1 MKIFETSEEYVNLAL
16 DKFDETT
23 LPQIGI
29 NLKVISVTKAKQV
42 LKVSRANPTTQFL
55 TNKDIILTIYEAAFD
70 RLSDEYKEKLMEGA
84 LSNVTYDLN
93 KDKLNVESDFSK
105 EIFRMRRKY
114 DNYVDIAETS
124 YHVIDEVLEEERE
137 SKK

>member
-1 MKIFETSEEYVNLAL
+1 MKIFETSQEFVDLAL

-29 NLKVISVTKAKQV
+29 NLKVISVARAKQI
-42 LKVSRANPTTQFL
+42 LKVTRANPTTQFL
-55 TNKDIILTIYEAAFD
+55 TNKDIILTIYEEAFD

-84 LSNVTYDLN
+84 LSNVTYDFD
-93 KDKLNVESDFSK
+93 KDKLNVDNDFSR
-105 EIFRMRRKY
+105 EIFRMRKKY

-124 YHVIDEVLEEERE
+124 YQVIEEILEEERE
-137 SKK
+137 KK

>member
-1 MKIFETSEEYVNLAL
+1 MKIFETSQEFVDLAL

-29 NLKVISVTKAKQV
+29 NLKVISVARAKQI
-42 LKVSRANPTTQFL
+42 LKVTRANPTTQFL
-55 TNKDIILTIYEAAFD
+55 TNKDIILTIYEEAFD

-84 LSNVTYDLN
+84 LSNVTYDFD
-93 KDKLNVESDFSK
+93 KDKLNVDNDFSR
-105 EIFRMRRKY
+105 EIFRMRKKY

-124 YHVIDEVLEEERE
+124 YHVIEEILEEERE
-137 SKK
+137 KK

>member
-1 MKIFETSEEYVNLAL
+1 MKIFETSQEFVDLAL

-29 NLKVISVTKAKQV
+29 NLKVISVARAKQI
-42 LKVSRANPTTQFL
+42 LKVTRANPTTQFL
-55 TNKDIILTIYEAAFD
+55 TNKDIILTIYEGAFD

-84 LSNVTYDLN
+84 LSNVTYDFD
-93 KDKLNVESDFSK
+93 KDKLNVDNDFSR
-105 EIFRMRRKY
+105 EIFRMRKKY

-124 YHVIDEVLEEERE
+124 YHVIEEILEEERE
-137 SKK
+137 KK

>member
-1 MKIFETSEEYVNLAL
+1 MKIFETSQEFVNLAL

-29 NLKVISVTKAKQV
+29 NLKVISVARAKQI
-42 LKVSRANPTTQFL
+42 LKVTRANPTTQFL
-55 TNKDIILTIYEAAFD
+55 TNKDIILTIYEEAFD

-84 LSNVTYDLN
+84 LSNVTYDFD
-93 KDKLNVESDFSK
+93 KDKLNVDNDFSR
-105 EIFRMRRKY
+105 EIFRMRKKY

-124 YHVIDEVLEEERE
+124 YHVIEEILEEERE
-137 SKK
+137 KK